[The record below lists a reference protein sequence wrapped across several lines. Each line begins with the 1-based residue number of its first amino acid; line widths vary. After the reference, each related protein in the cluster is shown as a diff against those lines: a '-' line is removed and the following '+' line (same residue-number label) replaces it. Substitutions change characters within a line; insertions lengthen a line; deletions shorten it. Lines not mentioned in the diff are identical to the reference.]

1 LRDSTSIDRDLAL
14 DIGTHTPPQRQPDAG
29 DGARFRIAVD
39 TGGTFTDVVVSAD
52 DGTLAVGKALTTYGR
67 VFDGFKAAVDRAAAT
82 LARTG
87 GGVLR
92 AADVIVYGTTHATN
106 AVLTGRTARTAL
118 LVTEGFA
125 DTLILR
131 EGGRRNV
138 FDSRAAYPPPYVPRR
153 LTFELRERMSA
164 EGEVLTELDEDHARA
179 LIASLAEHDVEAVA
193 VMLLWS
199 IANDAHERRVG
210 ELIEELLPGTEYTL
224 SVHANPSLREYRR
237 ASAAAI
243 DASLK
248 RLMATHLGDLSG
260 DLERAG
266 FAGDLMVVTSEGA
279 VLDVREVVARPLL
292 TINSGPS
299 MAPLAGAAAAP
310 DAAVVVV
317 CDMGGTTFDVSLVE
331 QGRVRHTREAWLGEP
346 FVGHLT
352 GLSSVAVQSIGAG
365 GGSIAWIDSGG
376 LLRVGP
382 QSARSDPG
390 PAAYGRG
397 GELATVTDACV
408 VLGYLSPDT
417 FDADFRLD
425 REAAETA
432 IATHV
437 GGPLGLSSVQ
447 AAQAIVDVSANH
459 MASAIRQ
466 VTLEHGV
473 DPRGALLVA
482 GGGAGAMVAA
492 ALADLLD
499 ARQAVVPAT
508 AGVLAAY
515 GAHEAPIATEFS
527 VPQFVDT
534 GDFDGA
540 TVLALFDD
548 LDRRAAAFVARFAGP
563 GASARLSYFVE
574 ARYPAQAWDLRV
586 PLADRPLRADVGAR
600 AIEDAFHRE
609 HLHRNGTQDP
619 GARVEVL
626 AWGVRAEIALD
637 ATHVPAALGAAPGDG
652 AARTDDVVFAARRE
666 RTPRYR
672 GAALRPRQTIAG
684 PAIVD
689 EPTTTVVVPPGW
701 LLRLDEQRNFH
712 LQRRQEAA

>member
-1 LRDSTSIDRDLAL
+1 MSVEAQAR
-14 DIGTHTPPQRQPDAG
+14 
-29 DGARFRIAVD
+29 GARFRIAVD
-39 TGGTFTDVVVSAD
+39 TGGTFTDVVISSD
-52 DGTLAVGKALTTYGR
+52 GGTLGVGKALTTYGR
-67 VFDGFKAAVDRAAAT
+67 VFDGFKASVDRAAET
-82 LARTG
+82 MGLTG
-87 GGVLR
+87 DAVLE

-125 DTLILR
+125 DTLTLR

-138 FDSRAAYPPPYVPRR
+138 FDSRAPYPPPYIPRR
-153 LTFELRERMSA
+153 LTFELRERISSD
-164 EGEVLTELDEDHARA
+164 GEVLTELDEDHARGV
-179 LIASLAEHDVEAVA
+179 ISSLVDHGVEAVA

-199 IANDAHERRVG
+199 IANDRHERRIG
-210 ELIEELLPGTEYTL
+210 ELIEELLPGVEYTL

-237 ASAAAI
+237 ASAASI

-248 RLMATHLGDLSG
+248 RLMAAHLGDLRT
-260 DLERAG
+260 DLQAAD
-266 FAGDLMVVTSEGA
+266 FQGDLMVVTSEGA
-279 VLDVREVVARPLL
+279 VLDVDDVVARPVL

-299 MAPLAGAAAAP
+299 MAPLAGAASAP
-310 DAAVVVV
+310 DADVVVV

-352 GLSSVAVQSIGAG
+352 GLSSVAIQSIGAG

-397 GELATVTDACV
+397 GELPTVTDACV
-408 VLGYLSPDT
+408 VLGYLPESFGAG
-417 FDADFRLD
+417 FDLD
-425 REAAETA
+425 RDAATKAIEAHVAAHLRFTA
-432 IATHV
+432 IE
-437 GGPLGLSSVQ
+437 

-473 DPRGALLVA
+473 DPRGALLVS

-499 ARQAVVPAT
+499 ARQAVIPAA

-515 GAHEAPIATEFS
+515 GAHEAPIATEFTA
-527 VPQFVDT
+527 PHFVDT
-534 GDFDGA
+534 SNLDA
-540 TVLALFDD
+540 EALAKVLDD
-548 LDRRAAAFVARFAGP
+548 LDAQANAFEQRFATP
-563 GASARLSYFVE
+563 GAVVKRTYFAD

-586 PLADRPLRADVGAR
+586 HLAERPEDSEVGAR
-600 AIEDAFHRE
+600 AIEDAFHQE
-609 HLHRNGTQDP
+609 HLHRNGTEDP
-619 GARVEVL
+619 GSRVEVL
-626 AWGVRAEIALD
+626 SWGIRAEIVQDGEKLASVTTTVD
-637 ATHVPAALGAAPGDG
+637 DHEVSTCAAVFGAQSAI
-652 AARTDDVVFAARRE
+652 
-666 RTPRYR
+666 TPRYV
-672 GAALRPRQTIAG
+672 ASSLHAEQVIAG

-689 EPTTTVVVPPGW
+689 SPTTTLVVPPGW
-701 LLRLDEQRNFH
+701 SARLDGQRNFH
-712 LQRRQEAA
+712 LERGTVTA

>member
-1 LRDSTSIDRDLAL
+1 MSSDV
-14 DIGTHTPPQRQPDAG
+14 
-29 DGARFRIAVD
+29 RFRIAVD
-39 TGGTFTDVVVSAD
+39 TGGTFTDVVLSGD
-52 DGTLAVGKALTTYGR
+52 DGTLAAGKALTTYGR
-67 VFDGFKAAVDRAAAT
+67 VFDGFKASVDRAAQT
-82 LARTG
+82 LGRTG
-87 GGVLR
+87 DDVLR

-125 DTLILR
+125 DTLTLR

-138 FDSRAAYPPPYVPRR
+138 FDSRAAYPPPYIPRR
-153 LTFELRERMSA
+153 LTFELRERVSA
-164 EGEVLTELDEDHARA
+164 EGEILKALDEDHARSV
-179 LIASLAEHDVEAVA
+179 IASLAEHDVEAVA
-193 VMLLWS
+193 VALLWS
-199 IANDAHERRVG
+199 IANDGHERRIG

-237 ASAAAI
+237 ASAASI

-248 RLMATHLGDLSG
+248 RLMAAHLGDLRT
-260 DLERAG
+260 DLQRAA
-266 FAGDLMVVTSEGA
+266 FAGDLLVVTSEGA
-279 VLDVREVVARPLL
+279 VLDVGDVVARPVL

-299 MAPLAGAAAAP
+299 MAPLAGASSAP
-310 DAAVVVV
+310 EADVVVV

-397 GELATVTDACV
+397 GELPTVTDACV
-408 VLGYLSPDT
+408 VLGYLNPDT
-417 FDADFRLD
+417 FEAGFRLD
-425 REAAETA
+425 RDAAERA
-432 IATHV
+432 IDTHI
-437 GGPLGLSSVQ
+437 GRPLGLSTQQ

-466 VTLEHGV
+466 VTLEHGI

-499 ARQAVVPAT
+499 AHQAVIPAT

-515 GAHEAPIATEFS
+515 GAHEAPIATEFT
-527 VPQFVDT
+527 VPYFVDT
-534 GDFDGA
+534 SSYDGGA
-540 TVLALFDD
+540 VARLFDT
-548 LDRRAAAFVARFAGP
+548 LDADADGFAARFATS
-563 GASARLSYFVE
+563 GASPRRSYFVD

-586 PLADRPLRADVGAR
+586 HLAERPLGSVAGAA
-600 AIEDAFHRE
+600 AIEDAFHLE
-609 HLHRNGTQDP
+609 HRHRNGTEDP
-619 GARVEVL
+619 GSPVEVL
-626 AWGVRAEIALD
+626 SLGVRVEIGHEDEHLPSLRA
-637 ATHVPAALGAAPGDG
+637 VPTDRAAW
-652 AARTDDVVFAARRE
+652 TDEVVFAARAE
-666 RTPRYR
+666 RTPRYAG
-672 GAALRPRQTIAG
+672 GALEPRQVIAG

-689 EPTTTVVVPPGW
+689 EPTTTVVIPPGW
-701 LLRLDEQRNFH
+701 VARLDDRRNFH
-712 LQRRQEAA
+712 LTREQEAA

>member
-1 LRDSTSIDRDLAL
+1 MNI
-14 DIGTHTPPQRQPDAG
+14 HTQP

-39 TGGTFTDVVVSAD
+39 TGGTFTDVVLSGD

-67 VFDGFKAAVDRAAAT
+67 VFDGFKASIDRAAGT
-82 LARTG
+82 LGRTG
-87 GGVLR
+87 DDVLR

-106 AVLTGRTARTAL
+106 AVLTGRVARTAL

-125 DTLILR
+125 DTLTLR

-138 FDSRAAYPPPYVPRR
+138 FDSRAAYPPPYIPRR
-153 LTFELRERMSA
+153 LTFELRERISA
-164 EGEVLTELDEDHARA
+164 EGEIISPLDEDHARSV
-179 LIASLAEHDVEAVA
+179 IASLAEHDVEAVA

-199 IANDAHERRVG
+199 VANDSHERRVG
-210 ELIEELLPGTEYTL
+210 ELIEELLPGTAFTL

-248 RLMATHLGDLSG
+248 RLMAEHLGGLRADLG
-260 DLERAG
+260 RAG
-266 FAGDLMVVTSEGA
+266 FGGNLMVVTSEGA
-279 VLDVREVVARPLL
+279 VLDVDNVVGRPVL

-299 MAPLAGAAAAP
+299 MAPLAGASSAP
-310 DAAVVVV
+310 EADVVVV

-390 PAAYGRG
+390 PAAYGLG
-397 GELATVTDACV
+397 GELPTVTDACV
-408 VLGYLSPDT
+408 VLGYLNPDT
-417 FDADFRLD
+417 FEAGFRLD
-425 REAAETA
+425 RDAAERA
-432 IATHV
+432 IAIHI
-437 GGPLGLSSVQ
+437 GAPLDLTAVE

-499 ARQAVVPAT
+499 ARQAVIPAT

-515 GAHEAPIATEFS
+515 GAHRAPIATEFTAPHYVDTVTYDVVS
-527 VPQFVDT
+527 VARVLDGLDAQADAFVD
-534 GDFDGA
+534 
-540 TVLALFDD
+540 
-548 LDRRAAAFVARFAGP
+548 RFAIP
-563 GASARLSYFVE
+563 EMDVRRSYFAD

-586 PLADRPLRADVGAR
+586 HLPERPQEGADGAH
-600 AIEDAFHRE
+600 AIEAAFHRE
-609 HLHRNGTQDP
+609 HLHRNGTEDR
-619 GARVEVL
+619 GSRVEVL
-626 AWGVRAEIALD
+626 SWGVRAEIGRNGERLQF
-637 ATHVPAALGAAPGDG
+637 TTTSSTSGPP
-652 AARTDDVVFAARRE
+652 RTDQVVFASRAE
-666 RTPRYR
+666 VTPRYA
-672 GAALRPRQTIAG
+672 GAALRAQQEIAG
-684 PAIVD
+684 PAIID
-689 EPTTTVVVPPGW
+689 EPTTTVVIPPGW
-701 LLRLDEQRNFH
+701 LARLDDQLNFH
-712 LQRRQEAA
+712 LQRGHEAA